1 MSESGIDADV
11 ARAWVRGAADVF
23 GRQVDYLT
31 DLDTAIGD
39 GDHGANMQRGFA
51 AAAEE
56 VGSGNHDTAGEVFA
70 ATGRTLISR
79 IGGASG
85 PLYGSLFRAAGKRLV
100 NTGAGLDEVGAA
112 LEDGV
117 ESVRR
122 LGGAREGDK
131 TLLDACLPAV
141 AAFTGVSRSGGGAV
155 EASRSAADAAAKGA
169 EDTEEMVA
177 RKGRASY
184 MGQRSAGHRDPG
196 AASAALLFEALAAT
210 VGESKETG

>member
-1 MSESGIDADV
+1 MSDPGIDAGA

-23 GRQVDYLT
+23 GRRMDYLT
-31 DLDTAIGD
+31 GLDTAIGD
-39 GDHGANMQRGFA
+39 GDHGTNMQRGFA
-51 AAAEE
+51 AAAEA
-56 VGSGNHDTAGEVFA
+56 VGSGDHGTAGEVFTT
-70 ATGRTLISR
+70 TGRTLISSV
-79 IGGASG
+79 GGASG
-85 PLYGSLFRAAGKRLV
+85 PLYGSLFRTAGKRLS
-100 NTGAGLDEVGAA
+100 GAGTEPGDVGSA

-117 ESVRR
+117 EAVGR

-141 AAFTGVSRSGGGAV
+141 AALTGVLRSRGDVV
-155 EASRSAADAAAKGA
+155 EAARAAADAAAKGA
-169 EDTEEMVA
+169 KDTEDMVA

-196 AASAALLFEALAAT
+196 AASAALLFEALATA